1 MYFLV
6 FLSLQFCIKKRF
18 FSYLYTDCT
27 IPMILYPY
35 YNFNVRWSCVN
46 VCDTGCCLRWF
57 GEYLI
62 CLPFFFSG
70 FHFNFSVCVRAVR
83 PGLPQGLLS
92 GGGRILSPSHPDQLT
107 HISYRCLITHSQEST
122 LFNIHSLTQRVYT
135 LCYHSVSFVPRVE

>member
-18 FSYLYTDCT
+18 ISYLYTDCT

-70 FHFNFSVCVRAVR
+70 FHFNFSVSV
-83 PGLPQGLLS
+83 LS
-92 GGGRILSPSHPDQLT
+92 DRGFHRDYSQEEGGFCPRLILTNSHT
-107 HISYRCLITHSQEST
+107 FSYRCLITHSQEST

>member
-35 YNFNVRWSCVN
+35 YNFNVRWSCGGLVN
-46 VCDTGCCLRWF
+46 ISSVFL
-57 GEYLI
+57 
-62 CLPFFFSG
+62 FFSLDFTLISLSVSVLSDRG
-70 FHFNFSVCVRAVR
+70 FHRDYS
-83 PGLPQGLLS
+83 QEE
-92 GGGRILSPSHPDQLT
+92 GGFCPCLILTNSHT
-107 HISYRCLITHSQEST
+107 FSYRCLITHSQEST